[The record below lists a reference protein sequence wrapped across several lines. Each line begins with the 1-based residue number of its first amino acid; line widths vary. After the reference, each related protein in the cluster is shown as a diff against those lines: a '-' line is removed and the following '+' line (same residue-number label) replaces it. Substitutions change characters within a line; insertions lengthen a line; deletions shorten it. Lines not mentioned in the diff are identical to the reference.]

1 MINAVVRGMI
11 PSRPRQR
18 VKRFMKLHG
27 YLITLLMITTPIA
40 GVASDRNIEEI
51 IAARLELMKP
61 VAHAKWVTGRA
72 IEDTDREKV
81 VIEQAV
87 ISGLQYGITT
97 DSTTTFFEAQIEA
110 AKAIQR
116 YWFNIWKNDPPTGLA
131 PNLTETIRPQLLEL
145 GDQILSQLGTANRSL
160 TLARFQA
167 ATQMEGL
174 SLAHQQAL
182 FQALQGIEQYP
193 SRWEQIQESRIL
205 RVGTT
210 LDYAPFSYLSESGER
225 EGLDIILATQLAEF
239 LGARLVWV
247 RTSWPTLMK
256 DFRSGAF
263 DVGMSGISII
273 PSRAREGFFTRSYH
287 EGGKTPIT
295 HCNLKNRFA
304 SLDAIDRPGVRGIVN
319 PGGTNEQYVTGALK
333 AATIVRPPDNET
345 IFKALR
351 AGKADLMITDAIE
364 VLVMAQR
371 YDDLCPS
378 MPGSLLTQQDKGWLL
393 PKDSALLTRVE
404 QFLGPL
410 IESGELDRLKA
421 LAIERAAQIAH

>member
-1 MINAVVRGMI
+1 M
-11 PSRPRQR
+11 
-18 VKRFMKLHG
+18 KRLVMKLLG
-27 YLITLLMITTPIA
+27 YLITLLMVATPMV
-40 GVASDRNIEEI
+40 GVANDRNDIEET
-51 IAARLELMKP
+51 IAARLALMKP
-61 VAHAKWVTGRA
+61 VAHSKWVAGRA

-87 ISGLQYGITT
+87 ISGLKYGITT

-116 YWFNIWKNDPPTGLA
+116 YWFSVWQDEPPEGLA
-131 PNLTETIRPQLLEL
+131 PDLTATIRPQLLEL
-145 GDQILSQLGTANRSL
+145 GDQILSQLSDTRSL
-160 TLARFQA
+160 PFARFQK
-167 ATQMEGL
+167 ATRIEGL

-182 FQALQGIEQYP
+182 FEALAGIERYP
-193 SRWEQIQESRIL
+193 SRWQQIQKSRIL
-205 RVGTT
+205 RVGTM
-210 LDYAPFSYLSESGER
+210 LDYAPFSYLSEGGER
-225 EGLDIILATQLAEF
+225 EGLDIVLATQLAES

-273 PSRAREGFFTRSYH
+273 PSRAREGFFTTAYH

-295 HCNLKNRFA
+295 QCNLKNRFA
-304 SLDAIDRPGVRGIVN
+304 SLDAIDRAGVRVIVN
-319 PGGTNEQYVTGALK
+319 PGGTNERYVNSALK
-333 AATIVRPPDNET
+333 AATIVRHPDNET
-345 IFKALR
+345 IFEALR

-364 VLVMAQR
+364 VLVMAKR

-378 MPGSLLTQQDKGWLL
+378 MPGSLLTQQNKGWLL
-393 PKDSALLTRVE
+393 AKDPALLARVE

-421 LAIERAAQIAH
+421 STIERAAQIAH

>member
-1 MINAVVRGMI
+1 MKRLVV
-11 PSRPRQR
+11 
-18 VKRFMKLHG
+18 KLLG
-27 YLITLLMITTPIA
+27 YLITLVVIATPMV
-40 GVASDRNIEEI
+40 GVANDRKSIEDT
-51 IAARLELMKP
+51 IAARLALMKP
-61 VAHAKWVTGRA
+61 VAHSKWVTSRA

-116 YWFNIWKNDPPTGLA
+116 YWFSVWQDEPPEGLA
-131 PNLTETIRPQLLEL
+131 PDLTATIRPQLLEL
-145 GDQILSQLGTANRSL
+145 GDQILSQLSDTRSL
-160 TLARFQA
+160 PFARFQK
-167 ATQMEGL
+167 ATQIEGL

-182 FQALQGIEQYP
+182 FQALAGIERYP
-193 SRWEQIQESRIL
+193 SRWQQIQKSRIL

-210 LDYAPFSYLSESGER
+210 LDYAPFSYLSEGGER
-225 EGLDIILATQLAEF
+225 EGLDIVLATQLAEF
-239 LGARLVWV
+239 LDARLVWV
-247 RTSWPTLMK
+247 RTSWPTLME

-263 DVGMSGISII
+263 DIGMSGISII
-273 PSRAREGFFTRSYH
+273 SSRAREGFFTTAYH

-295 HCNLKNRFA
+295 HCNLKTRFT
-304 SLDAIDRPGVRGIVN
+304 SLDAIDRAGVRVIVN
-319 PGGTNEQYVTGALK
+319 PGGTNERYVNSALK
-333 AATIVRPPDNET
+333 AATIVRHPDNET
-345 IFKALR
+345 IFEALR

-364 VLVMAQR
+364 VRVMAKR

-378 MPGSLLTQQDKGWLL
+378 MPGGLLTQQKKGWLL
-393 PKDSALLTRVE
+393 AKDTALLTRVE

-421 LAIERAAQIAH
+421 STIERAAQIAH

>member
-1 MINAVVRGMI
+1 M
-11 PSRPRQR
+11 
-18 VKRFMKLHG
+18 
-27 YLITLLMITTPIA
+27 
-40 GVASDRNIEEI
+40 
-51 IAARLELMKP
+51 
-61 VAHAKWVTGRA
+61 
-72 IEDTDREKV
+72 
-81 VIEQAV
+81 
-87 ISGLQYGITT
+87 
-97 DSTTTFFEAQIEA
+97 
-110 AKAIQR
+110 
-116 YWFNIWKNDPPTGLA
+116 
-131 PNLTETIRPQLLEL
+131 
-145 GDQILSQLGTANRSL
+145 
-160 TLARFQA
+160 
-167 ATQMEGL
+167 
-174 SLAHQQAL
+174 AHQQAL
-182 FQALQGIEQYP
+182 FQALVGIERYP
-193 SRWEQIQESRIL
+193 SRWQQIQESRIL

-210 LDYAPFSYLSESGER
+210 LDYAPFSYLSEGGER
-225 EGLDIILATQLAEF
+225 EGLDIVLATQLAES

-273 PSRAREGFFTRSYH
+273 PSRAREGFFTTAYH

-295 HCNLKNRFA
+295 HCNLKNRFT
-304 SLDAIDRPGVRGIVN
+304 SLDAIDRAGVRVIVN
-319 PGGTNEQYVTGALK
+319 PGGTNERYVNSALK
-333 AATIVRPPDNET
+333 AATIVRHPDNET
-345 IFKALR
+345 IFEALS

-364 VLVMAQR
+364 VLVMANR

>member
-1 MINAVVRGMI
+1 M
-11 PSRPRQR
+11 
-18 VKRFMKLHG
+18 KRLVIKLLG
-27 YLITLLMITTPIA
+27 YVITLLLIVTPIV
-40 GVASDRNIEEI
+40 GVASDQDNIEEA
-51 IAARLELMKP
+51 IAARLALMKP
-61 VAHAKWVTGRA
+61 VAHSKWVADRA

-87 ISGLQYGITT
+87 ISGLQYGITA

-116 YWFNIWKNDPPTGLA
+116 YWFSVWQDEPPEGLA
-131 PNLTETIRPQLLEL
+131 PDLTATIRPQLLEL
-145 GDQILSQLGTANRSL
+145 GDQILSQLSGTRSL
-160 TLARFQA
+160 PFARFQK
-167 ATQMEGL
+167 ATQIEGL

-182 FQALQGIEQYP
+182 FQALAGIERYP
-193 SRWEQIQESRIL
+193 SRWQQIQKSRIL

-210 LDYAPFSYLSESGER
+210 LDYAPFSYLSEGGEQ
-225 EGLDIILATQLAEF
+225 EGLDIVLATQLAEF
-239 LGARLVWV
+239 LDASLVWV
-247 RTSWPTLMK
+247 RTSWPTLME

-273 PSRAREGFFTRSYH
+273 PSRAREGFFTTAYH

-295 HCNLKNRFA
+295 HCNLKNRFT
-304 SLDAIDRPGVRGIVN
+304 SLDTIDRAGVRVIVN
-319 PGGTNEQYVTGALK
+319 PGGTNERYVNSALK
-333 AATIVRPPDNET
+333 AATIVRHPDNET
-345 IFKALR
+345 IFEALR

-364 VLVMAQR
+364 VLVMAKR

-378 MPGSLLTQQDKGWLL
+378 MPGSLLTQQNKGWLL
-393 PKDSALLTRVE
+393 AKDPALLARVE

-421 LAIERAAQIAH
+421 STIERAAQFAH

>member
-1 MINAVVRGMI
+1 M
-11 PSRPRQR
+11 
-18 VKRFMKLHG
+18 KRLVIKLLG
-27 YLITLLMITTPIA
+27 YVITLLLIVTPIV
-40 GVASDRNIEEI
+40 GVASDQDNIEEA
-51 IAARLELMKP
+51 IAARLALMKP
-61 VAHAKWVTGRA
+61 VAHSKWVAGRA

-81 VIEQAV
+81 VVEQAV
-87 ISGLQYGITT
+87 ISGLQNGITT

-116 YWFNIWKNDPPTGLA
+116 YWFSVWQDEPPEGLA
-131 PNLTETIRPQLLEL
+131 PDLTATIRPQLLEL
-145 GDQILSQLGTANRSL
+145 GDQILSQLSDTRSL
-160 TLARFQA
+160 PFARFQK
-167 ATQMEGL
+167 ATQIEGL

-182 FQALQGIEQYP
+182 FQALAGIERYP
-193 SRWEQIQESRIL
+193 SRWQQIQKSRIL

-210 LDYAPFSYLSESGER
+210 LDYAPFSYLSEGDER
-225 EGLDIILATQLAEF
+225 EGLDIVLATQLAES

-273 PSRAREGFFTRSYH
+273 PSRAREGFFTTAYH

-295 HCNLKNRFA
+295 QCNLKNRFA
-304 SLDAIDRPGVRGIVN
+304 SLDAIDRAGVRVIVN
-319 PGGTNEQYVTGALK
+319 PGGTNERYVNSALK
-333 AATIVRPPDNET
+333 AATIVRHPDNET
-345 IFKALR
+345 IFEALR
-351 AGKADLMITDAIE
+351 VGKADLMITDAIE
-364 VLVMAQR
+364 VLVMAKR

-378 MPGSLLTQQDKGWLL
+378 MPGSLLTQQNKGWLL
-393 PKDSALLTRVE
+393 AKDPALLARVE

-421 LAIERAAQIAH
+421 SAIDRAAQIAH

>member
-1 MINAVVRGMI
+1 M
-11 PSRPRQR
+11 
-18 VKRFMKLHG
+18 KRLVMKLLG
-27 YLITLLMITTPIA
+27 YLITLLMVATPMV
-40 GVASDRNIEEI
+40 GVANDRNDIEET
-51 IAARLELMKP
+51 IAARLALMKP
-61 VAHAKWVTGRA
+61 VAHSKWVAGRA

-116 YWFNIWKNDPPTGLA
+116 YWFSAWQDEPPEGLA
-131 PNLTETIRPQLLEL
+131 PDLTATIRPQLLEL
-145 GDQILSQLGTANRSL
+145 GDRILSQLSDTRSL
-160 TLARFQA
+160 PFARFQK
-167 ATQMEGL
+167 ATQIEGL

-182 FQALQGIEQYP
+182 FEALAGIERYP
-193 SRWEQIQESRIL
+193 SRWQQIQKSRIL

-210 LDYAPFSYLSESGER
+210 LDYAPFSYLSEGGER
-225 EGLDIILATQLAEF
+225 EGLDIVLATQLAES

-273 PSRAREGFFTRSYH
+273 PSRAREGFFTTAYH

-295 HCNLKNRFA
+295 HCNLKTRFT
-304 SLDAIDRPGVRGIVN
+304 SLDAIDRVGVRVIVN
-319 PGGTNEQYVTGALK
+319 PGGTNERYVNSALK
-333 AATIVRPPDNET
+333 AATIVRHPDNET
-345 IFKALR
+345 IFEALR

-364 VLVMAQR
+364 VLVMAKR

-378 MPGSLLTQQDKGWLL
+378 MPGSLLTQQNKGWLL
-393 PKDSALLTRVE
+393 PKDTALLTRVE

-421 LAIERAAQIAH
+421 SAIERAAKIAH

>member
-1 MINAVVRGMI
+1 M
-11 PSRPRQR
+11 
-18 VKRFMKLHG
+18 KRLVIKLLG
-27 YLITLLMITTPIA
+27 YVITLLLIVTPIV
-40 GVASDRNIEEI
+40 GVASDQDNIEEA
-51 IAARLELMKP
+51 IAARLALMKP
-61 VAHAKWVTGRA
+61 VAHSKWVADRA
-72 IEDTDREKV
+72 IEDADREKV

-116 YWFNIWKNDPPTGLA
+116 YWFSAWQDEPPEGLA
-131 PNLTETIRPQLLEL
+131 PDLTATIRPQLLEL
-145 GDQILSQLGTANRSL
+145 GDRILSQLSDTRSL
-160 TLARFQA
+160 PFARFQK
-167 ATQMEGL
+167 ATQIEGL

-182 FQALQGIEQYP
+182 FEALAGIERYP
-193 SRWEQIQESRIL
+193 SRWQQIQKSRIL

-210 LDYAPFSYLSESGER
+210 LDYAPFSYLSEGGER
-225 EGLDIILATQLAEF
+225 EGLDIVLATQLAES

-273 PSRAREGFFTRSYH
+273 PSRAREGFFTTAYH

-295 HCNLKNRFA
+295 HCNLKTRFT
-304 SLDAIDRPGVRGIVN
+304 SLDAIDHVGVRVIVN
-319 PGGTNEQYVTGALK
+319 PGGTNERYVNSALK
-333 AATIVRPPDNET
+333 AATIVRHPDNET
-345 IFKALR
+345 IFEALR

-364 VLVMAQR
+364 VLVMAKR

-378 MPGSLLTQQDKGWLL
+378 MPGSLLTQQNKGWLL
-393 PKDSALLTRVE
+393 AKDPALLARVE

-421 LAIERAAQIAH
+421 STIERAAQIAQ

>member
-1 MINAVVRGMI
+1 M
-11 PSRPRQR
+11 
-18 VKRFMKLHG
+18 KRLVIKLLG
-27 YLITLLMITTPIA
+27 YLITLLMIATPIV
-40 GVASDRNIEEI
+40 GVASDHDNIEQA
-51 IAARLELMKP
+51 IAARLALMKP
-61 VAHAKWVTGRA
+61 VAHSKWATGRA

-116 YWFNIWKNDPPTGLA
+116 YWFSVWQDEPPEGLA
-131 PNLTETIRPQLLEL
+131 PNLTATIRPQLLEL
-145 GDQILSQLGTANRSL
+145 GDQILSQLSDTRSL
-160 TLARFQA
+160 PFARFQK
-167 ATQMEGL
+167 ATQIEGL

-182 FQALQGIEQYP
+182 FQALAGIERYP
-193 SRWEQIQESRIL
+193 SRWQQIQKSRIL

-210 LDYAPFSYLSESGER
+210 LDYAPFSYLSEGGER
-225 EGLDIILATQLAEF
+225 EGLDIVLATQLAEF

-263 DVGMSGISII
+263 DIGMSGISII
-273 PSRAREGFFTRSYH
+273 SSRAREGFFTTAYH

-295 HCNLKNRFA
+295 HCNLKTRFT
-304 SLDAIDRPGVRGIVN
+304 SLDAIDRAGVRVIVN
-319 PGGTNEQYVTGALK
+319 PGGTNERYVNSALK
-333 AATIVRPPDNET
+333 AATIVRHPDNET
-345 IFKALR
+345 IFEALR

-364 VLVMAQR
+364 VLVMAKR

-378 MPGSLLTQQDKGWLL
+378 MPGSLLTQQNKGWLL
-393 PKDSALLTRVE
+393 AKDPALLARVE

-421 LAIERAAQIAH
+421 STIERAAQIAH

>member
-1 MINAVVRGMI
+1 M
-11 PSRPRQR
+11 
-18 VKRFMKLHG
+18 KRLVIKLLG
-27 YLITLLMITTPIA
+27 YVITLLLIVTPIV
-40 GVASDRNIEEI
+40 GVASDQDNIEEA
-51 IAARLELMKP
+51 IAARLALMKP
-61 VAHAKWVTGRA
+61 VAHSKWVADRA

-116 YWFNIWKNDPPTGLA
+116 YWFSVWQDEPPEGLA
-131 PNLTETIRPQLLEL
+131 PDLTATIRPQLLEL
-145 GDQILSQLGTANRSL
+145 GDQILSQLSGTRSL
-160 TLARFQA
+160 PFARFQK
-167 ATQMEGL
+167 ATQIEGL

-182 FQALQGIEQYP
+182 FQALAGIERYP
-193 SRWEQIQESRIL
+193 SRWQQIQKSRIL

-210 LDYAPFSYLSESGER
+210 LDYAPFSYLSEGGEQ
-225 EGLDIILATQLAEF
+225 EGLDIVLATQLAEF
-239 LGARLVWV
+239 LDASLVWV
-247 RTSWPTLMK
+247 RTSWPTLME

-263 DVGMSGISII
+263 DIGMSGISII
-273 PSRAREGFFTRSYH
+273 PSRAREGFFTTAYH

-295 HCNLKNRFA
+295 HCNLKNRFT
-304 SLDAIDRPGVRGIVN
+304 SLDAIDRAGVRVIVN
-319 PGGTNEQYVTGALK
+319 PGGTNERYVNSALK
-333 AATIVRPPDNET
+333 AANIVRHPDNET
-345 IFKALR
+345 IFEALR

-364 VLVMAQR
+364 VLVMAKR

-378 MPGSLLTQQDKGWLL
+378 MPGSLLTQQNKGWLL
-393 PKDSALLTRVE
+393 AKDPALLARVE

-421 LAIERAAQIAH
+421 STIERAAQFAH

>member
-1 MINAVVRGMI
+1 M
-11 PSRPRQR
+11 
-18 VKRFMKLHG
+18 KRLVIKLLG
-27 YLITLLMITTPIA
+27 YVITLLLIVTPIV
-40 GVASDRNIEEI
+40 GVASDQDNIEEA
-51 IAARLELMKP
+51 IAARLALMKP
-61 VAHAKWVTGRA
+61 VAHSKWVADRA

-110 AKAIQR
+110 AKAIQH
-116 YWFNIWKNDPPTGLA
+116 YWFSVWQDEPPTGLA
-131 PNLTETIRPQLLEL
+131 PDLTATIRPQLLEL
-145 GDQILSQLGTANRSL
+145 GDQILSQLGADKRSL
-160 TLARFQA
+160 TFTRFQK
-167 ATQMEGL
+167 ATQIEGL

-182 FQALQGIEQYP
+182 FQALAGIERYP
-193 SRWEQIQESRIL
+193 SRWQQIQKSRIL

-210 LDYAPFSYLSESGER
+210 LDYAPFSYLSERGER
-225 EGLDIILATQLAEF
+225 EGLDIVLATQLAES

-247 RTSWPTLMK
+247 RTSWPTLME

-263 DVGMSGISII
+263 DIGMSGISII
-273 PSRAREGFFTRSYH
+273 PSRAREGFFTTAYH

-295 HCNLKNRFA
+295 HCNLKTRFT
-304 SLDAIDRPGVRGIVN
+304 SLDAIDRAGVRVIVN
-319 PGGTNEQYVTGALK
+319 PGGTNERYVDSALK
-333 AATIVRPPDNET
+333 AATIVRHPDNET
-345 IFKALR
+345 IFEALR

-364 VLVMAQR
+364 VLVMAKR

-378 MPGSLLTQQDKGWLL
+378 MPGSLLTQQNKGWLL
-393 PKDSALLTRVE
+393 AKDPALLARVE

-421 LAIERAAQIAH
+421 STIERAAQIAH

>member
-1 MINAVVRGMI
+1 M
-11 PSRPRQR
+11 
-18 VKRFMKLHG
+18 KRLVMKLLG
-27 YLITLLMITTPIA
+27 YLITLLMAATPMV
-40 GVASDRNIEEI
+40 GVANDRNDIEET
-51 IAARLELMKP
+51 IAARLALMKP
-61 VAHAKWVTGRA
+61 VAHSKWATGRA

-116 YWFNIWKNDPPTGLA
+116 YWFSVWQDEPPEGLA
-131 PNLTETIRPQLLEL
+131 PDLTATIRPQLLEL
-145 GDQILSQLGTANRSL
+145 GDRILSQLSDTRSL
-160 TLARFQA
+160 PFARFQK
-167 ATQMEGL
+167 ATQIEGL

-182 FQALQGIEQYP
+182 FQALAGIERYP
-193 SRWEQIQESRIL
+193 SRWQQIQKSRIL

-210 LDYAPFSYLSESGER
+210 LDYAPFSYLSEGGER
-225 EGLDIILATQLAEF
+225 EGLDIVLATQLAES

-263 DVGMSGISII
+263 DIGMSGISII
-273 PSRAREGFFTRSYH
+273 PSRAREGFFTTAYH

-295 HCNLKNRFA
+295 HCNLKTRFT
-304 SLDAIDRPGVRGIVN
+304 SLDAIDRTGVRVIVN
-319 PGGTNEQYVTGALK
+319 PGGTNERYVNSALK
-333 AATIVRPPDNET
+333 AATIVRHPDNET
-345 IFKALR
+345 IFEALR

-364 VLVMAQR
+364 VLVMAKR

-378 MPGSLLTQQDKGWLL
+378 MPSGLLTQQNKGWLL
-393 PKDSALLTRVE
+393 AKDPALLARVE

-421 LAIERAAQIAH
+421 STIERAAQIAH

>member
-1 MINAVVRGMI
+1 
-11 PSRPRQR
+11 
-18 VKRFMKLHG
+18 MKQLVIKLLG
-27 YLITLLMITTPIA
+27 YVITLLLIVTPIV
-40 GVASDRNIEEI
+40 GVASDQDNIEEA
-51 IAARLELMKP
+51 IAARLALMKP
-61 VAHAKWVTGRA
+61 VAHSKWVADRA

-116 YWFNIWKNDPPTGLA
+116 YWFSAWQDEPPEGLA
-131 PNLTETIRPQLLEL
+131 PDLTATIRPQLLEL
-145 GDQILSQLGTANRSL
+145 GDQILSQLSDTRSL
-160 TLARFQA
+160 PFARFQK
-167 ATQMEGL
+167 ATQIEGL

-182 FQALQGIEQYP
+182 FQALAGIERYP
-193 SRWEQIQESRIL
+193 SRWQQIQKSRIL

-210 LDYAPFSYLSESGER
+210 LDYAPFSYLSEGGER
-225 EGLDIILATQLAEF
+225 EGLDIVLATQLAEF
-239 LGARLVWV
+239 LDARLVWV
-247 RTSWPTLMK
+247 RTSWPTLME

-263 DVGMSGISII
+263 DIGMSGISII
-273 PSRAREGFFTRSYH
+273 SSRAREGFFTTAYH

-295 HCNLKNRFA
+295 HCNLKTRFT
-304 SLDAIDRPGVRGIVN
+304 SLDAIDRAGVRVIVN
-319 PGGTNEQYVTGALK
+319 PGGTNERYVNSALK
-333 AATIVRPPDNET
+333 AATIVRHPDNET
-345 IFKALR
+345 IFEALR

-364 VLVMAQR
+364 VLVMAKR

-378 MPGSLLTQQDKGWLL
+378 MPGSLLTQQNKGWLL
-393 PKDSALLTRVE
+393 AKDPALLARVE

-421 LAIERAAQIAH
+421 SAIERAAQIAH

>member
-1 MINAVVRGMI
+1 M
-11 PSRPRQR
+11 
-18 VKRFMKLHG
+18 KRLVIKLLG
-27 YLITLLMITTPIA
+27 YVITLLLIVTPIV
-40 GVASDRNIEEI
+40 GVASDQDNIEEA
-51 IAARLELMKP
+51 IAARLALMKP
-61 VAHAKWVTGRA
+61 VAHSKWVADRA

-110 AKAIQR
+110 AKAIQH
-116 YWFNIWKNDPPTGLA
+116 YWFSVWQDEPPTGLA
-131 PNLTETIRPQLLEL
+131 PDLTATIRPQLLEL
-145 GDQILSQLGTANRSL
+145 GDQILSQLGADKRSL
-160 TLARFQA
+160 TFTRFQK
-167 ATQMEGL
+167 ATQIEGL

-182 FQALQGIEQYP
+182 FQALAGIERYP
-193 SRWEQIQESRIL
+193 SRWQQIQKSRIL

-210 LDYAPFSYLSESGER
+210 LDYAPFSYLSERGEP
-225 EGLDIILATQLAEF
+225 EGLDIVLATQLAES

-247 RTSWPTLMK
+247 RTSWPTLME

-263 DVGMSGISII
+263 DIGMSGISII
-273 PSRAREGFFTRSYH
+273 PSRAREGFFTTAYH

-295 HCNLKNRFA
+295 HCNLKTRFT
-304 SLDAIDRPGVRGIVN
+304 SLDAIDRAGVRVVVN
-319 PGGTNEQYVTGALK
+319 PGGTNERYVNTALK
-333 AATIVRPPDNET
+333 AATIVRHPDNET
-345 IFKALR
+345 IFEALR

-364 VLVMAQR
+364 VLVMAKR

-378 MPGSLLTQQDKGWLL
+378 MPGSLLTQQNKGWLL
-393 PKDSALLTRVE
+393 PKDTALLTRVE

-421 LAIERAAQIAH
+421 SAIERAAKIAH

>member
-1 MINAVVRGMI
+1 M
-11 PSRPRQR
+11 
-18 VKRFMKLHG
+18 KRLVIKLLG
-27 YLITLLMITTPIA
+27 YVITLLLIVTPIV
-40 GVASDRNIEEI
+40 GVASDQDNIEEA
-51 IAARLELMKP
+51 IAARLALMKP
-61 VAHAKWVTGRA
+61 VAHSKWVADRA

-116 YWFNIWKNDPPTGLA
+116 FWFSVWQDEPPEGLA
-131 PNLTETIRPQLLEL
+131 PDLTATIRPKLLEL
-145 GDQILSQLGTANRSL
+145 GDQILSQLSDTRSL
-160 TLARFQA
+160 PFARFQK
-167 ATQMEGL
+167 ATQIEGL

-182 FQALQGIEQYP
+182 FQALAGIERYP
-193 SRWEQIQESRIL
+193 SRWQQIQKSRIL

-210 LDYAPFSYLSESGER
+210 LDYAPFSYLSEGGER
-225 EGLDIILATQLAEF
+225 EGLDIVLATQLAEF
-239 LGARLVWV
+239 LDARLVWV

-256 DFRSGAF
+256 DFSSGAF

-273 PSRAREGFFTRSYH
+273 PSRAREGFFTTAYH

-295 HCNLKNRFA
+295 HCNLKTRFT
-304 SLDAIDRPGVRGIVN
+304 SLDAIDRAGVRVIVN
-319 PGGTNEQYVTGALK
+319 PGGTNERYVNSALK
-333 AATIVRPPDNET
+333 AATIVRHPDNET
-345 IFKALR
+345 IFEALR
-351 AGKADLMITDAIE
+351 ARKADLMITDAIE
-364 VLVMAQR
+364 VLVMAKR

-378 MPGSLLTQQDKGWLL
+378 MPGSLLTQQNKGWLL
-393 PKDSALLTRVE
+393 PKDPALLTRAE

-421 LAIERAAQIAH
+421 SAIERAAQTAH